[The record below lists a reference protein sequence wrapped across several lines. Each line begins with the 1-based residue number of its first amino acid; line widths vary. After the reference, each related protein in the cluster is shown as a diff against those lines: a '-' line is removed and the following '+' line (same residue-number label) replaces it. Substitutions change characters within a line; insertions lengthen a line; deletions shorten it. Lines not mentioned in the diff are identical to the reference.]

1 MNVINANSQRLVEEG
16 LLKEIKAGETGRGIL
31 KECDGYISLDC
42 GSNRMIK
49 EGIDSGSM
57 VCPSPLIVDAVFQK
71 FGIKNANGR
80 IYPENILRREVE
92 KYQQMIRDRA
102 ALGECYTPS
111 AMVLSK
117 DGWKIISHIKEGDE
131 IVTLNTE
138 NGCVEFQKVT
148 RTVNYEYTGQI
159 VRITGDEIDDSVTP
173 GHRYPIYDENGDY
186 YGYRTADELF
196 NHNVENQ
203 KDKFIPKLVE
213 EDEDEILLAMSG
225 NNGKAE
231 DADMSFI
238 SLDRNH
244 AEIYGEYYKG
254 LVYCLE
260 VPNHVFYVRQGNKSH
275 WTGNCNHPSETTI
288 DLGRISHNITELH
301 WEGSTLVG
309 KLMINVTPGYCKF
322 GICSSFGDT
331 IANLILS
338 GFHIGVSSR
347 GVGSVEKKYGEMVVG
362 DDFEILCWDVVATPS
377 TPGAYI
383 GSSKDEISMY
393 IESEKKDGSLVTE
406 KLSRLKNLI

>member
-1 MNVINANSQRLVEEG
+1 MNVINGNSQRLVEEG

-42 GSNRMIK
+42 GSNRIIK

-92 KYQQMIRDRA
+92 KYQQKIRDRA
-102 ALGECYTPS
+102 AIGECYTPS

-138 NGCVEFQKVT
+138 NGCVEFQNVT

-213 EDEDEILLAMSG
+213 EDEDKILLEMAG
-225 NNGKAE
+225 NKGKVE

-244 AEIYGEYYKG
+244 VDIYGEYYKG

-275 WTGNCNHPSETTI
+275 WTGNCNHPSDTTI
-288 DLGRISHNITELH
+288 DLGRISHYITELH

-347 GVGSVEKKYGEMVVG
+347 GVGSVEEKYGEMVVG